1 MKDAYKNFTRPG
13 CIATS
18 ATPSSPP
25 VRENRSS
32 TAPAVSLRG
41 SSRHGARGGHRGEV
55 QVLAHRLRAGLLW
68 PCVRAPGNGPGSPP
82 WARSALAAQGV
93 SGLGWGLCELGFA
106 FFLIVFSFEISV
118 CCIEVWL
125 TAGLGNT
132 ALSLRDGRV
141 PEKHQELRNV
151 PNTSLESRFCT
162 SLGTVG
168 SDGKGTKQNQVLGA
182 HPFSPC
188 WKERD
193 QEAEQGGGSR
203 GISLGANPLGLP
215 ISSL

>member
-1 MKDAYKNFTRPG
+1 MK
-13 CIATS
+13 C
-18 ATPSSPP
+18 
-25 VRENRSS
+25 RSS
-32 TAPAVSLRG
+32 HTASEQGSRG
-41 SSRHGARGGHRGEV
+41 RVLGHRVTGLGALLGHGALWQRRGCLVWVGGCV
-55 QVLAHRLRAGLLW
+55 NWVLL
-68 PCVRAPGNGPGSPP
+68 
-82 WARSALAAQGV
+82 
-93 SGLGWGLCELGFA
+93 

-203 GISLGANPLGLP
+203 GISLGANPSGLP

>member
-1 MKDAYKNFTRPG
+1 MNW
-13 CIATS
+13 
-18 ATPSSPP
+18 
-25 VRENRSS
+25 
-32 TAPAVSLRG
+32 
-41 SSRHGARGGHRGEV
+41 
-55 QVLAHRLRAGLLW
+55 VLL
-68 PCVRAPGNGPGSPP
+68 
-82 WARSALAAQGV
+82 
-93 SGLGWGLCELGFA
+93 

-151 PNTSLESRFCT
+151 PNTSLESHFCT
-162 SLGTVG
+162 PLGTVG
-168 SDGKGTKQNQVLGA
+168 SEGKGTKQNQVLGA

-203 GISLGANPLGLP
+203 GISLGANPSGLP